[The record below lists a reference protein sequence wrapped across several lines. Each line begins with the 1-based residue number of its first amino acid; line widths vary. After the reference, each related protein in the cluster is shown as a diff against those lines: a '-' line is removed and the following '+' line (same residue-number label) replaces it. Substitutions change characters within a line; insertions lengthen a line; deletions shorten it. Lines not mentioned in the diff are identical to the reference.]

1 MRRRG
6 LCSEQANPG
15 ESAMANGLILLVFLG
30 ILIAVLAVR
39 MRRRMGIAS
48 NSKTWLM
55 IITWAV
61 ILGLVL
67 WAANTH

>member
-1 MRRRG
+1 
-6 LCSEQANPG
+6 
-15 ESAMANGLILLVFLG
+15 MADGLILLAFLG
-30 ILIAVLAVR
+30 ILVAVFAVR

-48 NSKTWLM
+48 SSKTWLM

-61 ILGLVL
+61 ILGLAL

>member
-1 MRRRG
+1 MLG
-6 LCSEQANPG
+6 AGEPG
-15 ESAMANGLILLVFLG
+15 ETVMADGLILLVFLG
-30 ILIAVLAVR
+30 ILVAVFTVR
-39 MRRRMGIAS
+39 MRRRMSIAS

>member
-1 MRRRG
+1 
-6 LCSEQANPG
+6 
-15 ESAMANGLILLVFLG
+15 MADGLILLVFLG